1 MRRRPRTVSMGSL
14 LTGVAVVAVVA
25 GVAWWASG
33 PLIAQP
39 PAHEGPER
47 AATSPASVSLPGR
60 PPDAFPLRVEYVYDG
75 DTLRAEPISR
85 DTPFPRGV
93 AVRVRLIGI
102 DAPEG
107 APTAECGADEAHD
120 RLRAL
125 LPEGSTVWAAADR
138 DLRDRYDRALLY
150 LWTDDDV
157 FVNHALVSAGDAV
170 AIRVG
175 RNDTHF
181 ALLSR
186 AAAVAEAEK
195 RGQWG
200 VC

>member
-1 MRRRPRTVSMGSL
+1 MRRRPRRASAGSL
-14 LTGVAVVAVVA
+14 FAGLAVIAAVA
-25 GVAWWASG
+25 GIAWWASG
-33 PLIAQP
+33 SLIGPSRAP
-39 PAHEGPER
+39 GGPER
-47 AATSPASVSLPGR
+47 TASSPASVAVPGR
-60 PPDAFPLRVEYVYDG
+60 PADAFPLRVEYVYDG

-102 DAPEG
+102 DTPEG
-107 APTAECGADEAHD
+107 APTAECGADEARD

-125 LPEGSTVWAAADR
+125 LPEGSTAWAAADR
-138 DLRDRYDRALLY
+138 DLRDRYGRALLY

-157 FVNHALVSAGDAV
+157 FVNHALVAAGDAV

-181 ALLSR
+181 ALLSL
-186 AAAVAEAEK
+186 AAADAQREG

-200 VC
+200 AC

>member
-1 MRRRPRTVSMGSL
+1 MRRGPRSATTGSL
-14 LTGVAVVAVVA
+14 LAGLAVIAAVA
-25 GVAWWASG
+25 GIAWWASG
-33 PLIAQP
+33 SLIGQSRAP
-39 PAHEGPER
+39 GGSERTASSPE
-47 AATSPASVSLPGR
+47 SVAVPGR
-60 PPDAFPLRVEYVYDG
+60 PADAFPLRVEYVYDG

-85 DTPFPRGV
+85 DAPFPRAV

-107 APTAECGADEAHD
+107 APTAECGADEARD
-120 RLRAL
+120 RLRGL
-125 LPEGSTVWAAADR
+125 LPQGSTVWAAADR

-195 RGQWG
+195 RGQWRT
-200 VC
+200 C